1 MHGVWQLRR
10 APTAPCTG
18 SRAFS
23 SALGTRTQHVASRPL
38 VTPFGS
44 HPHTKTPNFVVG
56 TAEGPIAS
64 ELDSSALTNSMLP
77 RGLRHH
83 SRSGWED
90 ALTAASLVK
99 RASLAISAHLSRAS
113 PGRDKASEQ
122 RRDVHSQSGAKHQRV
137 LERSAALLVS
147 TSTRELSGGY
157 GDYAQQ
163 HHTALTLG
171 SSACFGAASVL
182 TSLQI
187 SWLLG
192 AASGSSSTM
201 RDW

>member
-1 MHGVWQLRR
+1 MPPTSVAPRQGVIRPASSVETFTNRAVRR
-10 APTAPCTG
+10 TN
-18 SRAFS
+18 AFWS
-23 SALGTRTQHVASRPL
+23 
-38 VTPFGS
+38 
-44 HPHTKTPNFVVG
+44 
-56 TAEGPIAS
+56 
-64 ELDSSALTNSMLP
+64 
-77 RGLRHH
+77 
-83 SRSGWED
+83 
-90 ALTAASLVK
+90 AASHSLLV
-99 RASLAISAHLSRAS
+99 LVVFV
-113 PGRDKASEQ
+113 
-122 RRDVHSQSGAKHQRV
+122 RRSQ
-137 LERSAALLVS
+137 AALLVA
-147 TSTRELSGGY
+147 TSTRELSSGC

>member
-1 MHGVWQLRR
+1 MRARCTASWQLRR

-99 RASLAISAHLSRAS
+99 ELRWPFPPTSVAHRQGVIRPASSVETFTHRAERSTNAFWSAAPHSWSPHRRASCPANMATTHSSTTPLSRSA
-113 PGRDKASEQ
+113 PAPALV
-122 RRDVHSQSGAKHQRV
+122 RRQ
-137 LERSAALLVS
+137 
-147 TSTRELSGGY
+147 
-157 GDYAQQ
+157 
-163 HHTALTLG
+163 
-171 SSACFGAASVL
+171 C
-182 TSLQI
+182 
-187 SWLLG
+187 
-192 AASGSSSTM
+192 
-201 RDW
+201 